1 MSQRKFVSFVALV
14 SIALSAAC
22 SDSST
27 GPGGDLTADQVQ
39 SMSSALSFVLG
50 TSLGHSNTR
59 VASSQLFSARR
70 VMAEALLVSGSATCP
85 KGGRI
90 ATIGSV
96 MTDTVGNGVITL
108 TDTLAECAATD
119 NHSNVW
125 TFTSKPTM
133 AVTIVDSTNIHGD
146 TIDSSHSA
154 LTQTNV
160 GTVQYSTG
168 SRSGTCPVNVSIDF
182 AVDKGVP
189 TADSATF
196 SLHTRGTVCGRS
208 VSRDTSST
216 LPYTPPLS
224 SRSRQ

>member
-1 MSQRKFVSFVALV
+1 MALV

-27 GPGGDLTADQVQ
+27 GPGSDLTTDQLQ

-50 TSLGHSNTR
+50 TSLGHPNTR
-59 VASSQLFSARR
+59 VASSQLLSARR
-70 VMAEALLVSGSATCP
+70 VRAEALLVSGSATCP

-96 MTDTVGNGVITL
+96 VTDTAGNLVTAL
-108 TDTLAECAATD
+108 TDTLAKCAVAD

-125 TFTSKPTM
+125 TFTSKPTL
-133 AVTIVDSTNIHGD
+133 AVTIVDSTIIHGD

-154 LTQTNV
+154 FTQTNV

-168 SRSGTCPVNVSIDF
+168 SHSGTCPLDVSIDF
-182 AVDKGVP
+182 AVDRGIP
-189 TADSATF
+189 TADSATY
-196 SLHTRGTVCGRS
+196 SIHTRGTVCGRS
-208 VSRDTSST
+208 VSRDVSST
-216 LPYTPPLS
+216 LPYAPPGF
-224 SRSRQ
+224 